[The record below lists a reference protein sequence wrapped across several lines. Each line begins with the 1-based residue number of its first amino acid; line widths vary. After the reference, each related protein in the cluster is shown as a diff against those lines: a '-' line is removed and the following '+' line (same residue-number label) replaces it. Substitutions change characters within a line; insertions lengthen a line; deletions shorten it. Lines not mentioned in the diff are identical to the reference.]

1 MPACLLNFVASNEK
15 TVDSLHTMPIFQFRW
30 EATLWH
36 LVTQESC
43 LEDEQECASF
53 PVKIYNTQCVAKVH
67 ISLL

>member
-1 MPACLLNFVASNEK
+1 MPAYLLNFVASNEK
-15 TVDSLHTMPIFQFRW
+15 TVDSLHTIPIFQFRL

-53 PVKIYNTQCVAKVH
+53 MVKY
-67 ISLL
+67 S